1 MLDVRCSEC
10 GRVYGSVDAE
20 PLGELCES
28 HGLCPTCAAE
38 YERRL
43 EEEMEQRGRS
53 TLYVNDRSLVG
64 DYDTEGV
71 DQNGATVR
79 DHVAIR
85 HIDDRD
91 QR

>member
-43 EEEMEQRGRS
+43 EEELERRERWERLGC
-53 TLYVNDRSLVG
+53 DR
-64 DYDTEGV
+64 
-71 DQNGATVR
+71 VR
-79 DHVAIR
+79 
-85 HIDDRD
+85 
-91 QR
+91 